1 MKRSFLAS
9 IALLACAALASVAV
23 ATYDRA
29 VSVVASAFAGVKAF
43 VLDGIALLAGTS
55 DGPKSPVVFLV
66 QAKAFVLRLA
76 KRERPVVT
84 ASWRMCP
91 SI

>member
-1 MKRSFLAS
+1 MKKTRFLAS
-9 IALLACAALASVAV
+9 IALLACAAFAV
-23 ATYDRA
+23 ASH
-29 VSVVASAFAGVKAF
+29 SVVEVFRTAYRHVRDFVFDVVATVAG
-43 VLDGIALLAGTS
+43 
-55 DGPKSPVVFLV
+55 PVESMAAPAVQLV

-91 SI
+91 ST

>member
-1 MKRSFLAS
+1 MKRSSLVS

-29 VSVVASAFAGVKAF
+29 ASVAVAAYASVKAF
-43 VLDGIALLAGTS
+43 VLDGVALLAGTS

-84 ASWRMCP
+84 ASWRLCP

>member
-1 MKRSFLAS
+1 MKRSSLAS

-29 VSVVASAFAGVKAF
+29 VSLAATAYASVKSF
-43 VLDGIALLAGTS
+43 LLDGVALLAGTA
-55 DGPKSPVVFLV
+55 DGLKSPVVMLV

-84 ASWRMCP
+84 SSWRMCP